1 MCVPSQVAK
10 CAQYHNISI
19 HPTKSTQRKGVDQVY
34 IKTDFLLELGCPILN
49 IIDIKILWNSLIDFQ
64 ECPLS
69 IVILTEVCLKL
80 GSQIVV
86 FINLKWQIHE
96 QELDRLSKV
105 WTIVLAV
112 LGRRI
117 ICNLKTFNLYVNKL
131 LQSNP
136 QLKMFD
142 QKLFSLICWTIK
154 SVSRTLGM
162 SCS

>member
-1 MCVPSQVAK
+1 MCGPSQVAK

-19 HPTKSTQRKGVDQVY
+19 HPTKSAPLKGVDQVY
-34 IKTDFLLELGCPILN
+34 KDRFSAPSRDVRYDKFLLILN
-49 IIDIKILWNSLIDFQ
+49 FIGINILWWI
-64 ECPLS
+64 
-69 IVILTEVCLKL
+69 LKL
-80 GSQIVV
+80 LV
-86 FINLKWQIHE
+86 FLNLKWQIHE

-154 SVSRTLGM
+154 SVSRTLSM